1 MIEEYKEAAAEEDGG
16 AIFFCVARGKVC
28 ETANFSDEA
37 ARAIVF
43 VGVPNLDLQDKKY
56 KIKLFVKK

>member
-1 MIEEYKEAAAEEDGG
+1 MMEEYQEAAVGEKG
-16 AIFFCVARGKVC
+16 AIFFCVTRGKVC

-43 VGVPNLDLQDKKY
+43 VGVPQPDLRDKRY
-56 KIKLFVKK
+56 LII